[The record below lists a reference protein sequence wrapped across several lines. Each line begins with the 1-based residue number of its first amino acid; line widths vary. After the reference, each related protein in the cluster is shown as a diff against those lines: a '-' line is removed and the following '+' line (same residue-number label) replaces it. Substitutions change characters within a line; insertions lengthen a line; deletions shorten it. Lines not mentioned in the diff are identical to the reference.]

1 MTVEEE
7 LLIEM
12 IKGKLTTSRLKNLKM
27 LSECLDKYEK
37 KNGVVD
43 YLNSKIHDNIFDD
56 NNETKDE
63 LLSEVEN
70 VIKMAKKLAS
80 NDDTSKALKE
90 IAVLTYLPG
99 FYAEMG
105 HSGFDCRN
113 EYEFFCTCMKY
124 DNCYQTDV
132 HFSYI
137 SYLIGTFFVEIGNY
151 DKAIAYLQNAVN
163 WNDFNV
169 LARFEMIEA
178 KLRKYKTENN
188 NSVMNPDFIRE
199 IRSDL
204 NKAHKYIYRAD
215 EYAIYMKKIG
225 FILVEEKRYD
235 VAKAAYQ
242 FTVNTAN
249 AMGEEDKLALN
260 EISYIE
266 DLTNDHVRLG
276 LNTLVA
282 CLKSEAVNFHID
294 INVYVT
300 AMVYCNNEKADKDL
314 ASFIG
319 GNIALLSEIAG
330 DMEVRL
336 ASVRFNTHSEKTYD
350 YICSIEDVRVGDKV
364 LVPVKDKETEAT
376 VVDAYWVGLPGLPL
390 EIEKYKEVISIIE
403 RPERNNAQEG
413 LN

>member
-12 IKGKLTTSRLKNLKM
+12 IKGKLTTSRLKNLKI

-37 KNGVVD
+37 KSGVVD
-43 YLNSKIHDNIFDD
+43 YLKSKIHDNMPDD
-56 NNETKDE
+56 DYETKDE
-63 LLSEVEN
+63 FLSEVEN
-70 VIKMAKKLAS
+70 VIKLAEKLAS
-80 NDDTSKALKE
+80 DGETSKALKE
-90 IAVLTYLPG
+90 MLVLTYFPS
-99 FYAEMG
+99 FYVDMG
-105 HSGFDCRN
+105 HSSFDCRN

-124 DNCYQTDV
+124 NHCYQTKV

-137 SYLIGTFFVEIGNY
+137 SYLIGTFFVETGDY

-163 WNDFNV
+163 WNNFNV

-178 KLRKYKTENN
+178 LLRKYKTENN
-188 NSVMNPDFIRE
+188 NDVMSPDFIKE
-199 IRSDL
+199 IRSEL
-204 NKAHKYIYRAD
+204 NDAHKYIYRAD
-215 EYAIYMKKIG
+215 EYSIYMKLIG

-242 FTVNTAN
+242 FAVNIAKD
-249 AMGEEDKLALN
+249 MGKEDKFAAN
-260 EISYIE
+260 EILHIE
-266 DLTNDHVRLG
+266 DLTNNHVHFD

-294 INVYVT
+294 INVYVS
-300 AMVYCNNEKADKDL
+300 AMVYCSNEKADKDL

-319 GNIALLSEIAG
+319 GNIDLLSDIAG

-336 ASVRFNTHSEKTYD
+336 ASVRFNTRSEKTYD

-364 LVPVKDKETEAT
+364 LVPIKDQETEAT
-376 VVDAYWVGLPGLPL
+376 VVDAYWVRLPDLPL
-390 EIEKYKEVISIIE
+390 EIKKYKEVISIIE
-403 RPERNNAQEG
+403 RPEHNND
-413 LN
+413 